1 MPIEAPDRRAR
12 VGVIGSYAKAL
23 VMTADRIPVA
33 GETLLGRDYRQ
44 TFGGKGSD
52 MAVQAARLGA
62 SVAFVGVVG
71 DDAFGVEFASLM
83 SDERV
88 DISHLRVSDQQPTGV
103 GFIVKDEQ
111 GTNVIVVDMG
121 ANRLFGRQDIDD
133 ARELLAGCDVVLAQL
148 EIPLDTALYGLAVA
162 KERGAQTILN
172 PAPAVDLRS
181 HDLSTVDVLT
191 PNQTEARL
199 LLGLPP
205 DDGRDDAEIAEA
217 LLAQGASAVVVT
229 RGGEGA
235 TLFETPAASGGTV
248 GTARTTSIAPV
259 QVAVL
264 DSNGAGDS
272 FNAALAVAVAE
283 GKGVAD
289 AAVFAAAV
297 AGLCCEH
304 WETVP
309 SYQTRA
315 TVDAFLEAGVS
326 ATQDVR
332 DENRPRLASP

>member
-1 MPIEAPDRRAR
+1 MPTKAAGRRAR

-62 SVAFVGVVG
+62 SVAFAGVVG
-71 DDAFGVEFASLM
+71 DDAFGAEFASLM
-83 SDERV
+83 RDEGV
-88 DISHLRVSDQQPTGV
+88 DVSHLRVTDQQPTGV

-121 ANRLFGRQDIDD
+121 ANQLFGRRDIDD
-133 ARELLAGCDVVLAQL
+133 ARKLLAGCDVVLAQL

-162 KERGAQTILN
+162 KQGGARTILN
-172 PAPAVDLRS
+172 PAPAADLRS
-181 HDLSTVDVLT
+181 CDLSAVDVLT

-235 TLFETPAASGGTV
+235 TLFERPDAGGS
-248 GTARTTSIAPV
+248 GTARTTAIAPF
-259 QVAVL
+259 QVAVV

-272 FNAALAVAVAE
+272 FNAGLAVALAE
-283 GKGVAD
+283 GNGLAD
-289 AAVFAAAV
+289 AAIFASAV

-315 TVDAFLEAGVS
+315 TVDAFLEAAS
-326 ATQDVR
+326 AIREV
-332 DENRPRLASP
+332 

>member
-1 MPIEAPDRRAR
+1 MPTKAAGRRAR

-33 GETLLGRDYRQ
+33 GETLHGRDYRQ

-71 DDAFGVEFASLM
+71 DDAFGAEFASVM
-83 SDERV
+83 RDEGV
-88 DISHLRVSDQQPTGV
+88 DVSHLRVTGQRPTGV

-121 ANRLFGRQDIDD
+121 ANQLFGRPDIDD
-133 ARELLAGCDVVLAQL
+133 ARKLLAGCDVVLAQL

-162 KERGAQTILN
+162 RQGGARTILN
-172 PAPAVDLRS
+172 PAPAADLRS
-181 HDLSTVDVLT
+181 ADLSAVDVLT

-205 DDGRDDAEIAEA
+205 DDGRDDAEIAGA
-217 LLAQGASAVVVT
+217 LLAQGVSAVVVT

-235 TLFETPAASGGTV
+235 ALFECPDDGAGGA
-248 GTARTTSIAPV
+248 ARTTAIAPF
-259 QVAVL
+259 QVAIV

-272 FNAALAVAVAE
+272 FNAGLAVALAE
-283 GKGVAD
+283 GKGLAD
-289 AAVFAAAV
+289 AAIFASAV

-315 TVDAFLEAGVS
+315 TVDAFLEAAAS
-326 ATQDVR
+326 AIRDV
-332 DENRPRLASP
+332 